1 MIYPLNIQVYS
12 PKIGTIINNLQQFR
26 NTRTSIFRTPYSIK
40 KAAWQTQTA
49 HFVPPLAY
57 LMLSGVCD
65 SYVIRRFL
73 LVL

>member
-12 PKIGTIINNLQQFR
+12 PKTGTIINNLQQFR

-49 HFVPPLAY
+49 PFGTPLSLPYAIGC
-57 LMLSGVCD
+57 M
-65 SYVIRRFL
+65 
-73 LVL
+73 